1 MKYLALNETFTYTRF
16 SALKSW
22 QDHDGSCVLSKSASV
37 QMIGRGE
44 GAGGVYRLS
53 EKELGLFG
61 REVRNEN
68 FYRFMFQCGSVLY
81 VYLTSLGSF
90 STASCTNC
98 KYQVSCE
105 AIREDVF
112 QQVSQ

>member
-1 MKYLALNETFTYTRF
+1 M
-16 SALKSW
+16 
-22 QDHDGSCVLSKSASV
+22 G
-37 QMIGRGE
+37 G
-44 GAGGVYRLS
+44 GGVYRLS

-61 REVRNEN
+61 REVRNKN
-68 FYRFMFQCGSVLY
+68 FYQFMFHWSSVLH

-105 AIREDVF
+105 AIREDIF